1 MSGYYKKTQFWEKVK
16 DSIHVVGALT
26 QMGLITADSAHVWN
40 YVTGIGQLAGMM
52 IAIWFADKN
61 KDGTVDIFEQEVT
74 VNISSKTPI
83 DVDVTK
89 TKTDQP

>member
-1 MSGYYKKTQFWEKVK
+1 MSRYFEKTHFWEKVK
-16 DSIHVVGALT
+16 DTIHIVGTLT

-40 YVTGIGQLAGMM
+40 YVTAGGQIIGMF

-74 VNISSKTPI
+74 VKVSSEAPVSV

-89 TKTDQP
+89 TEKQ